1 MADFGILPRQFN
13 WLVSVLIQNYVG
25 DINIVPKLSLS
36 DYMGMLS
43 NPTPESIRYCTLES
57 QRNVWPRMLC
67 NLAEFSSNIYLI

>member
-13 WLVSVLIQNYVG
+13 WLVAVLIQNYVG
-25 DINIVPKLSLS
+25 DINIVPNLSLS

-57 QRNVWPRMLC
+57 QRNVWPRMLFFH
-67 NLAEFSSNIYLI
+67 LLI